1 MNELHGRWIG
11 GPTFVAKG
19 GKFSTFGPQIEQ
31 RGDHEPNHGVKC
43 RWACHTLMY
52 VSSCNTFLFATDSIV
67 SKAPQ
72 SMAASPKY
80 DFLSGKGPANTNPWH
95 PSYAISTFLLQIV
108 SKKAL
113 LHAARRNGWNADE
126 SEPNAFSGWNAA
138 RSCARLVWKQWWP
151 ASLWRFVHICFLHQS
166 QPAHGSCT
174 MLHHLLCTR
183 FIDKFVRKH
192 FKKGNLKWFIEVG
205 RTQRSYKQ
213 DFQEFLIISHLI

>member
-108 SKKAL
+108 RRLRSKKAITSCGQKKRL
-113 LHAARRNGWNADE
+113 KCRREWTECIECILRLKRCQVLRAVSVE
-126 SEPNAFSGWNAA
+126 TMVASKSLEV
-138 RSCARLVWKQWWP
+138 RS
-151 ASLWRFVHICFLHQS
+151 H
-166 QPAHGSCT
+166 
-174 MLHHLLCTR
+174 
-183 FIDKFVRKH
+183 
-192 FKKGNLKWFIEVG
+192 
-205 RTQRSYKQ
+205 
-213 DFQEFLIISHLI
+213 DFFTP